1 MANFII
7 GILTVILLGLLI
19 AALIKPAKF
28 LPFIKGTD
36 ANRRIIAVALWFA
49 AIMVIGF
56 IASLFP
62 DKENIVQKQEEDI
75 NNTELVTSATNDSIQ
90 LAKFKAL
97 YDELLSFKDSPEFI
111 EKGFGSDS
119 RYNKWYE
126 TVKSFSEDKESN
138 ILASHGFVA
147 GDLLMLGLEYVKS
160 KGKETEY
167 SKTIRAQFDGAFNG
181 SSKQEENNDSKLDK
195 KANCLGSWE
204 ITWKSVKN
212 HKEKIT
218 IFETNGKYQSLEND
232 KLFDLKKDGNK
243 LVKVSSVA
251 DDYYIIKGNKLYIG
265 DKSGDMTDM
274 FVIKE
279 IM

>member
-7 GILTVILLGLLI
+7 GILTVILLGLLVT
-19 AALIKPAKF
+19 ALIKPAKF

-36 ANRRIIAVALWFA
+36 ANRRIIAIVLWFA

-62 DKENIVQKQEEDI
+62 DNENTVQKQAAD
-75 NNTELVTSATNDSIQ
+75 NNTEQVSSSSNDSIQ
-90 LAKFKAL
+90 LAKFKSL
-97 YDELLSFKDSPEFI
+97 YDELLSFKDTQEFI
-111 EKGFGSDS
+111 EKGFGTAS

-167 SKTIRAQFDGAFNG
+167 SKTIRAQFDEAFNS
-181 SSKQEENNDSKLDK
+181 SSKQEEINAIKLDD

-218 IFETNGKYQSLEND
+218 IFEKNGKYQSIEND

-243 LVKVSSVA
+243 LKKVGSVA
-251 DDYYIIKGNKLYIG
+251 GDYYIIKGEKLYIG